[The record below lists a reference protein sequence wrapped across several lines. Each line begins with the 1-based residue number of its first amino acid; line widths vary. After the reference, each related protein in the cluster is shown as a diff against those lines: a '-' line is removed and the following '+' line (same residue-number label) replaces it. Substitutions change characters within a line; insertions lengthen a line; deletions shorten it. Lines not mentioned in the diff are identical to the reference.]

1 MRSSCWKEW
10 DSKVVF
16 SDKPSSSDSG
26 KKLLNGANAN
36 CNFCTEGGRGQGGEK
51 RENWTITHLV
61 NKNQCSQT
69 TLLTAHLHLPSL
81 LALINTGSHLI
92 KAVQF
97 QKPILRVWHFKESE
111 KATWI
116 FISYHSTRTSGAP
129 GEPGWEVSG
138 WGWVGGGF
146 YSCLK
151 HVCTFSRS
159 STLFLRLC
167 TSSVTFSAGLSLP
180 PAGNQTNTEIYIRGE
195 G

>member
-116 FISYHSTRTSGAP
+116 FISYHITRTSGAP
-129 GEPGWEVSG
+129 GEPGWEVLG
-138 WGWVGGGF
+138 WGWVGGLLF
-146 YSCLK
+146 MFETCVYLFQELDPVPQALHLLR
-151 HVCTFSRS
+151 HVLSRVEP
-159 STLFLRLC
+159 STCRE
-167 TSSVTFSAGLSLP
+167 P
-180 PAGNQTNTEIYIRGE
+180 DKYRNIHQR
-195 G
+195 